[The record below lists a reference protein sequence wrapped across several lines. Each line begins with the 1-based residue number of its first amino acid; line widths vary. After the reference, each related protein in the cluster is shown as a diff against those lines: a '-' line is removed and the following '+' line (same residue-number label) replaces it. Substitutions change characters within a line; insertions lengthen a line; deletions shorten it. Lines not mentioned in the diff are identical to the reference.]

1 MGSRQKQ
8 GLNADDIDFETS
20 WNSLSSSLTQIHT
33 GTASNLSY
41 EQLYRFAYRIVLKKK
56 GDQLYN
62 KVKEFERDWLR
73 NNVCTV
79 IQSLLTSSLLS
90 PQAGTS
96 GASGN
101 ERRVAGEAFLSGV
114 RKAWHDHQICMNM
127 VADVLM
133 YLVSGKQRCLE
144 QDNCLQPDRT
154 AYTVQIT
161 DNRQYSHLPWSY
173 SATIFYMRQLPRKM
187 SP

>member
-8 GLNADDIDFETS
+8 GLNADELDFESS
-20 WNSLSSSLTQIHT
+20 WSNLSSSLTQIHT

-56 GDQLYN
+56 GDQLYT
-62 KVKEFERDWLR
+62 KVREFERDWLK

-79 IQSLLTSSLLS
+79 IQTLLTASLLTS

-96 GASGN
+96 GASVN

-133 YLVSGKQRCLE
+133 YLVSEER
-144 QDNCLQPDRT
+144 R
-154 AYTVQIT
+154 
-161 DNRQYSHLPWSY
+161 
-173 SATIFYMRQLPRKM
+173 
-187 SP
+187 